1 MIDTFFFFCFFLYML
16 DIYVLG
22 LNQIL
27 SFLII

>member
-1 MIDTFFFFCFFLYML
+1 MIDTFFFFVCFLYML